1 LAGLLSV
8 CLSGAKVVGASVAA
22 PVVIGVAAGAFG
34 VAVAFAALVAPTY
47 YSIKLGR
54 LIYRR
59 MNDRLD

>member
-59 MNDRLD
+59 MND